1 MSIFDWM
8 PDFEPQKE
16 PKIGEWVY
24 KRGAVISRVM
34 RRSYIGRM
42 VLMDY
47 STQSQE
53 VYKAGIL
60 EDVIMGKMWNGHEYV
75 ECEMSIVNDGT
86 KTRCQVNHTTG
97 NEIFEC
103 LPWHSYEKRESG
115 IFGQVRHPCGRR
127 CKHEWG
133 SRNCFEA
140 RGQIFNWHERQWVR
154 DENGEILIG
163 KRTCDWEPKERS

>member
-1 MSIFDWM
+1 M

-24 KRGAVISRVM
+24 KCGAPISRVM
-34 RRSYIGRM
+34 LKGYVGKK
-42 VLMDY
+42 VLIDK
-47 STQSQE
+47 STSSRKC
-53 VYKAGIL
+53 YKVGIL
-60 EDVIMGKMWNGHEYV
+60 EEEVEGTYWDGEKYSPCVMAIVRDEGKQRNQINYTLGDSV
-75 ECEMSIVNDGT
+75 
-86 KTRCQVNHTTG
+86 
-97 NEIFEC
+97 FEC
-103 LPWHSYEKRESG
+103 FPWHSYEEREDSIYLG
-115 IFGQVRHPCGRR
+115 PVRHPCGRR